1 MGSEMCI
8 RDSSKCVPVQRLSKG
23 FKDLSA
29 SFQSSPLSNDL
40 ITLKN
45 ESAIA
50 RSVRNLVLTIQGE
63 RPFQPVLGTGVSRLL
78 FENMDKLTASAIR
91 SELRT
96 TIENYEPRVE
106 INEILVE
113 PDFEGNAFHVTLQ
126 YFIIGI
132 DVPEQEL
139 TFALE
144 PTR

>member
-1 MGSEMCI
+1 M
-8 RDSSKCVPVQRLSKG
+8 PVQRLSRG

-29 SFQSSPLSNDL
+29 SFQTNPLSNDL
-40 ITLKN
+40 IALKN
-45 ESAIA
+45 ESSIA

-63 RPFQPVLGTGVSRLL
+63 RPFQPVLGTGVNNLL
-78 FENMDKLTASAIR
+78 FDNMDKLTASAIR

-113 PDFEGNAFHVTLQ
+113 PDFERNAFDVTLQ

>member
-1 MGSEMCI
+1 M
-8 RDSSKCVPVQRLSKG
+8 PVQRISRG

-29 SFQSSPLSNDL
+29 SFQTNPLSNDL
-40 ITLKN
+40 IQLKN

-91 SELRT
+91 SEVRT

-106 INEILVE
+106 IGEIIVE
-113 PDFEGNAFHVTLQ
+113 PDYEGNAMNVTLQ
-126 YFIIGI
+126 YFIIGM

-139 TFALE
+139 TFALA

>member
-1 MGSEMCI
+1 M
-8 RDSSKCVPVQRLSKG
+8 PVQRLSRG

-29 SFQSSPLSNDL
+29 SFQTNPLSNDL
-40 ITLKN
+40 IALKN

-50 RSVRNLVLTIQGE
+50 RSVRNLVLTGQGE

-106 INEILVE
+106 INEIIVE
-113 PDFEGNAFHVTLQ
+113 ADFERNAFDVTLQ
-126 YFIIGI
+126 YFIIGM

-139 TFALE
+139 TFALA

>member
-1 MGSEMCI
+1 M
-8 RDSSKCVPVQRLSKG
+8 PVQRLSRG
-23 FKDLSA
+23 FKDISA
-29 SFQSSPLSNDL
+29 SFQTNPLSNDL
-40 ITLKN
+40 IQLKN

-63 RPFQPVLGTGVSRLL
+63 RPFQPVLGTGVNNLL
-78 FENMDKLTASAIR
+78 FDNMDKLTASAIR

-106 INEILVE
+106 INEIIVE

-126 YFIIGI
+126 YFIIGM

>member
-1 MGSEMCI
+1 M
-8 RDSSKCVPVQRLSKG
+8 PVQRISRG

-29 SFQSSPLSNDL
+29 SFQTNPLSNDL
-40 ITLKN
+40 IALKN

-63 RPFQPVLGTGVSRLL
+63 RPFQPTLGTGVNNLL
-78 FENMDKLTASAIR
+78 FDNMDKLTASAIR

-106 INEILVE
+106 INEIIVE
-113 PDFEGNAFHVTLQ
+113 ADFERNAFDVTLQ
-126 YFIIGI
+126 YFIIGM

-139 TFALE
+139 TFALA

>member
-1 MGSEMCI
+1 M
-8 RDSSKCVPVQRLSKG
+8 PVERLSRG

-29 SFQSSPLSNDL
+29 SFQTNPLSNDL
-40 ITLKN
+40 IALKN
-45 ESAIA
+45 ESSIA

-63 RPFQPVLGTGVSRLL
+63 RPFQPTLGTGVNNLL
-78 FENMDKLTASAIR
+78 FDNMDKLTASAIR

>member
-1 MGSEMCI
+1 M
-8 RDSSKCVPVQRLSKG
+8 PVQRLSRG

-29 SFQSSPLSNDL
+29 SFQTNPLSNDL
-40 ITLKN
+40 IALKN

-50 RSVRNLVLTIQGE
+50 RSVRNLVLTGQGE

-106 INEILVE
+106 INEIIVE
-113 PDFEGNAFHVTLQ
+113 ADFERNSFDVTLE
-126 YFIIGI
+126 YFIIGM

>member
-1 MGSEMCI
+1 M
-8 RDSSKCVPVQRLSKG
+8 PVQRISKG

-29 SFQSSPLSNDL
+29 SFQTNPLSNDL
-40 ITLKN
+40 IALKN

-106 INEILVE
+106 INEIIVE
-113 PDFEGNAFHVTLQ
+113 PDPEGNAMDVTLQ

>member
-1 MGSEMCI
+1 M
-8 RDSSKCVPVQRLSKG
+8 PVQRLRKG

-29 SFQSSPLSNDL
+29 SFQTSPLSSDL
-40 ITLKN
+40 IALKN

-63 RPFQPVLGTGVSRLL
+63 RPFQPVLGTGLNNHL
-78 FENMDKLTASAIR
+78 FDNMDKLTASAIR

-106 INEILVE
+106 INEIIVE
-113 PDFEGNAFHVTLQ
+113 PDFEGNAMHVTLQ

>member
-1 MGSEMCI
+1 M
-8 RDSSKCVPVQRLSKG
+8 PVQRLSRG

-29 SFQSSPLSNDL
+29 SFQTNPLSNDL
-40 ITLKN
+40 IALKN

-50 RSVRNLVLTIQGE
+50 RSVRNLVLNIQGE
-63 RPFQPVLGTGVSRLL
+63 RPFQPVLGTGVNNLL
-78 FENMDKLTASAIR
+78 FDNMDKLTASAIR

-106 INEILVE
+106 INEIIVE
-113 PDFEGNAFHVTLQ
+113 ADFERNAFDVTLQ
-126 YFIIGI
+126 YFIIGM

-139 TFALE
+139 TFALA

>member
-1 MGSEMCI
+1 M
-8 RDSSKCVPVQRLSKG
+8 PVQRLSRG

-29 SFQSSPLSNDL
+29 SFQINPLSNDL
-40 ITLKN
+40 IALKN

-50 RSVRNLVLTIQGE
+50 RSVRNLVLTLQGE

-91 SELRT
+91 SEIRT

-106 INEILVE
+106 INEIIVE
-113 PDFEGNAFHVTLQ
+113 ADFERNAFDVTLQ
-126 YFIIGI
+126 YFIIGM

>member
-1 MGSEMCI
+1 M
-8 RDSSKCVPVQRLSKG
+8 PVQRLSKG
-23 FKDLSA
+23 FRDLSA
-29 SFQSSPLSNDL
+29 SFQTNPLSNDL
-40 ITLKN
+40 IALKN

>member
-1 MGSEMCI
+1 M
-8 RDSSKCVPVQRLSKG
+8 PVQRLSKG
-23 FKDLSA
+23 LKDISA
-29 SFQSSPLSNDL
+29 SFQTNPLSNDL
-40 ITLKN
+40 IALKN

-91 SELRT
+91 SEIRT

-106 INEILVE
+106 INEIIVE
-113 PDFEGNAFHVTLQ
+113 PDFERNAFDVTLQ
-126 YFIIGI
+126 YFIIGM

>member
-1 MGSEMCI
+1 M
-8 RDSSKCVPVQRLSKG
+8 PVQRLSKG

-29 SFQSSPLSNDL
+29 SFQTSPLSNDL
-40 ITLKN
+40 IALKN

-50 RSVRNLVLTIQGE
+50 RSVRNLVLTGQGE

-91 SELRT
+91 SEIRT

-113 PDFEGNAFHVTLQ
+113 PDFEGNAMHVTLQ

>member
-1 MGSEMCI
+1 M
-8 RDSSKCVPVQRLSKG
+8 PVQRRSQG
-23 FKDLSA
+23 FLDLSA
-29 SFQSSPLSNDL
+29 SWQNNPLSNDL

-45 ESAIA
+45 ENAIA
-50 RSVRNLVLTIQGE
+50 RSVRNLILTTQGE
-63 RPFQPVLGTGVSRLL
+63 RPFHPVLGSNVNNLL

-91 SELRT
+91 SEIRT

-113 PDFEGNAFHVTLQ
+113 PDFEGNAMHVTLQ

>member
-1 MGSEMCI
+1 M
-8 RDSSKCVPVQRLSKG
+8 PVQRLSKG
-23 FKDLSA
+23 FNDLSA
-29 SFQSSPLSNDL
+29 SFQTNPLSNDL
-40 ITLKN
+40 IALKN

-50 RSVRNLVLTIQGE
+50 RSVRNLVLTGQGE

-91 SELRT
+91 SEVRT

-106 INEILVE
+106 INEIIVE
-113 PDFEGNAFHVTLQ
+113 PDYEGNAMNVTLQ
-126 YFIIGI
+126 YFIIGM

-139 TFALE
+139 TFALA

>member
-1 MGSEMCI
+1 M
-8 RDSSKCVPVQRLSKG
+8 PVQRISRG

-29 SFQSSPLSNDL
+29 SFQTNPLSNDL
-40 ITLKN
+40 IALKN

-50 RSVRNLVLTIQGE
+50 RSVRNLVLTGQGE

-113 PDFEGNAFHVTLQ
+113 PDFERNAFHVTLQ
-126 YFIIGI
+126 YFIIGM

>member
-1 MGSEMCI
+1 M
-8 RDSSKCVPVQRLSKG
+8 PVQRLSKG
-23 FKDLSA
+23 FRDLSA
-29 SFQSSPLSNDL
+29 SFQTNPLSNDL
-40 ITLKN
+40 IALKN

-50 RSVRNLVLTIQGE
+50 RSVRNLVLTGQGE

-91 SELRT
+91 SEIRT

>member
-1 MGSEMCI
+1 M
-8 RDSSKCVPVQRLSKG
+8 PVQRLSRG

-29 SFQSSPLSNDL
+29 SFQTNPLSNDL
-40 ITLKN
+40 IALKN

-50 RSVRNLVLTIQGE
+50 RSVRNLVLTGQGE
-63 RPFQPVLGTGVSRLL
+63 RPFQPILGTGVSRLL

>member
-1 MGSEMCI
+1 M
-8 RDSSKCVPVQRLSKG
+8 PVQRLSKG

-29 SFQSSPLSNDL
+29 SFQTSPLSNDL
-40 ITLKN
+40 IALKN

-63 RPFQPVLGTGVSRLL
+63 RPFQPALGTGVNNLL
-78 FENMDKLTASAIR
+78 FDNMDKLTASAIR

-126 YFIIGI
+126 YFIIGM

>member
-1 MGSEMCI
+1 M
-8 RDSSKCVPVQRLSKG
+8 PVQRLSRG

-29 SFQSSPLSNDL
+29 SFQTNPLSNDL
-40 ITLKN
+40 IALKN

-63 RPFQPVLGTGVSRLL
+63 RPFQPVLGTGVNNLL
-78 FENMDKLTASAIR
+78 FDNMDKLTASAIR

-126 YFIIGI
+126 YFIIGM

-139 TFALE
+139 TFALA

>member
-1 MGSEMCI
+1 M
-8 RDSSKCVPVQRLSKG
+8 PVQRLSKG

-29 SFQSSPLSNDL
+29 SFQTSPLSNDL
-40 ITLKN
+40 IALKN

-106 INEILVE
+106 INEILVD
-113 PDFEGNAFHVTLQ
+113 PDFEGNAMHVTLQ

>member
-1 MGSEMCI
+1 M
-8 RDSSKCVPVQRLSKG
+8 PVQRISRV

-50 RSVRNLVLTIQGE
+50 RSVRNLVLTGQGE

-113 PDFEGNAFHVTLQ
+113 PDFEGNAMHVTLQ
-126 YFIIGI
+126 YYIIGI

>member
-1 MGSEMCI
+1 M
-8 RDSSKCVPVQRLSKG
+8 PVQRLSKG

-29 SFQSSPLSNDL
+29 SFQTSPLSGDL
-40 ITLKN
+40 IGLKN

-91 SELRT
+91 SEIRT

-113 PDFEGNAFHVTLQ
+113 PDFEGNAMHVTLQ

>member
-1 MGSEMCI
+1 M
-8 RDSSKCVPVQRLSKG
+8 PVQRLSKG

-40 ITLKN
+40 ISLKN

-91 SELRT
+91 SEIRT

-126 YFIIGI
+126 YFIIGM

>member
-1 MGSEMCI
+1 M
-8 RDSSKCVPVQRLSKG
+8 PVQRLSRG

-29 SFQSSPLSNDL
+29 SFQTNPLSNDL
-40 ITLKN
+40 IALKN

-50 RSVRNLVLTIQGE
+50 RSVRNLVLTGQGE

-91 SELRT
+91 SEIRT

-139 TFALE
+139 TFALA

>member
-1 MGSEMCI
+1 M
-8 RDSSKCVPVQRLSKG
+8 PVERLSRG

-29 SFQSSPLSNDL
+29 SFQTSPLNNDL
-40 ITLKN
+40 IALKN

-50 RSVRNLVLTIQGE
+50 RSVRNLVLTGRGE
-63 RPFQPVLGTGVSRLL
+63 RPFQPILGTGVSRLL

-106 INEILVE
+106 INEILVTA
-113 PDFEGNAFHVTLQ
+113 DFERNAFDVTLQ
-126 YFIIGI
+126 YFIIGM

>member
-1 MGSEMCI
+1 
-8 RDSSKCVPVQRLSKG
+8 VPVQRISRG

-29 SFQSSPLSNDL
+29 SFQTNPLSNDL
-40 ITLKN
+40 IALKN

-50 RSVRNLVLTIQGE
+50 RSVRNLVLTGQGE

-106 INEILVE
+106 INEILVTA
-113 PDFEGNAFHVTLQ
+113 DFERNAFDVTLQ
-126 YFIIGI
+126 YFIIGM

>member
-1 MGSEMCI
+1 M
-8 RDSSKCVPVQRLSKG
+8 PVQRLSKG

-29 SFQSSPLSNDL
+29 SFQTSPLSNDL
-40 ITLKN
+40 IAIKN

-91 SELRT
+91 SEIRT

-113 PDFEGNAFHVTLQ
+113 PDFEGNAMHVTLQ